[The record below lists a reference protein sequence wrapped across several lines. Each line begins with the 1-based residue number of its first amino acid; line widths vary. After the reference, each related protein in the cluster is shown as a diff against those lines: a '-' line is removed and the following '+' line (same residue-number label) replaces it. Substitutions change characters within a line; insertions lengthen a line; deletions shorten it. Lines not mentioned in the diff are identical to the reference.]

1 MILQQACKIACK
13 TSQIRNILTLKT
25 IVCFLKAKGA
35 IRKLKKNKSLKIH
48 DAEVLAKSL
57 GLSPSD
63 AHRWELRSQL
73 VTKIIEI
80 AEREKITHT
89 EIAKRARTSRTRVTS
104 ITNRNID
111 DVSTDLLLRIL
122 ESLGYRVT
130 FSVVRQRA
138 AA

>member
-1 MILQQACKIACK
+1 M
-13 TSQIRNILTLKT
+13 
-25 IVCFLKAKGA
+25 
-35 IRKLKKNKSLKIH
+35 KKDKSIKVYNTE
-48 DAEVLAKSL
+48 ALAKTL
-57 GLSPSD
+57 GLAPAD

-80 AEREKITHT
+80 AEREKITHA

-111 DVSTDLLLRIL
+111 DVSTDLLLRIV

>member
-1 MILQQACKIACK
+1 M
-13 TSQIRNILTLKT
+13 
-25 IVCFLKAKGA
+25 
-35 IRKLKKNKSLKIH
+35 KKNKSIKVH
-48 DAEVLAKSL
+48 NTEALAKTL
-57 GLSPSD
+57 GLSSAD
-63 AHRWELRSQL
+63 AHRWEFRSQL

-80 AEREKITHT
+80 AEREKITHA

-104 ITNRNID
+104 IANRNID